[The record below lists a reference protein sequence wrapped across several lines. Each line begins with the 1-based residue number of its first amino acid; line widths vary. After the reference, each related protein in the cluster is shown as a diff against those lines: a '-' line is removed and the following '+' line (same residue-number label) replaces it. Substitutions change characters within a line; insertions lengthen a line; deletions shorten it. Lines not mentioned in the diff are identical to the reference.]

1 MPALYLT
8 EQGSSLRLDGQR
20 LIVEKDDEVLW
31 SVPAVPVER
40 VMMCGHVQATT
51 PAVGFLLKKRID
63 VSFLSMH
70 GRLKGRLVSP
80 E

>member
-40 VMMCGHVQATT
+40 VMMRGHVQVTI
-51 PAVGFLLKKRID
+51 PAVGFLLKNRID
-63 VSFLSMH
+63 VSFLSMR